1 MVVSLKLNKF
11 QNKSISLPSRSHP
24 STLRIEEQL
33 NLIKSSSSSTPSVD
47 NICNRLSQ
55 LVELHRL
62 TDGLLVL
69 PVTQNL
75 IAFHRNTMWVD
86 QVLEVS
92 MKLLD
97 ICSSIRD
104 VVLQMVERVRD
115 LECALRRRKHHTSIQ
130 IGIANYIE
138 FRKKTKKEAKELI
151 TRLKQSEKVNGV
163 EVDLDNH
170 DLPEVMRVLMEV
182 TEVTVSIFESLLTYV
197 SVSVSVSAPV
207 LKLKGWSFVVWK
219 LMHKGAIASCKED
232 GKHKGV
238 VNELEAVDVS
248 LVNILNGGEQ
258 RVEVMQ
264 MMQLRLEVMQARMQK
279 IESGLECI
287 FRVLVKIRASLLN
300 IMSL

>member
-1 MVVSLKLNKF
+1 MVVSLKFNKF

-47 NICNRLSQ
+47 NICNGLSQ

-115 LECALRRRKHHTSIQ
+115 LECALRRRKDHTSIQ

-163 EVDLDNH
+163 VADLDNH
-170 DLPEVMRVLMEV
+170 DLPAVIRVLMEV

-219 LMHKGAIASCKED
+219 LMHKGAIVSCKED

-264 MMQLRLEVMQARMQK
+264 MMQLRLEGMQARMQR

-287 FRVLVKIRASLLN
+287 FRVLVKTRASLLN